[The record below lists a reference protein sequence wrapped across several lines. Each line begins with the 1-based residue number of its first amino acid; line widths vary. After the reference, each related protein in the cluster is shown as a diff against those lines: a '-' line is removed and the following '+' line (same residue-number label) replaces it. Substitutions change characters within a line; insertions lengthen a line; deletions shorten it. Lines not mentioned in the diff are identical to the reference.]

1 MLGYRMITCIFVSLC
16 LCLRSTWGLVCLV
29 PRRLKCVGKTEH
41 ATSSE
46 SITQW
51 TMGTL
56 SVDAKDV
63 GKGER
68 LSHNTMIQSLSNSLE
83 RAWVRGKKLVLPLAK
98 KNFKCFQGSCRQC
111 NFYPHHRIKRN
122 VYYYYCLLIY
132 LIWPLNNL
140 FKFFSSVLFLA
151 VGVTQ
156 TTKSFYKAVHSVITK
171 VLTANGYSE
180 VNLSKLFSSFF
191 V

>member
-1 MLGYRMITCIFVSLC
+1 MLGYRMITCLFVCLC
-16 LCLRSTWGLVCLV
+16 LCLRWTWGLVCLV

-41 ATSSE
+41 TTSGE
-46 SITQW
+46 SIAQW

-68 LSHNTMIQSLSNSLE
+68 LSHNTMIQSLSNPLE

-98 KNFKCFQGSCRQC
+98 Q
-111 NFYPHHRIKRN
+111 ILN
-122 VYYYYCLLIY
+122 VSKEVVESAIFIHTIECLL
-132 LIWPLNNL
+132 LLLL
-140 FKFFSSVLFLA
+140 FTHLFDLTFKQSVQILFVCFFFLA

>member
-1 MLGYRMITCIFVSLC
+1 MLGYIMIKCTFVSLC
-16 LCLRSTWGLVCLV
+16 LCLRWTWELVCLV

-46 SITQW
+46 SIAQW

-68 LSHNTMIQSLSNSLE
+68 LSHNTMIQSLSNPLE

-98 KNFKCFQGSCRQC
+98 QILNVSKEVVESTIFIHTIEWKKSLLLLSFTHLFDLTFKHSVQ
-111 NFYPHHRIKRN
+111 I
-122 VYYYYCLLIY
+122 
-132 LIWPLNNL
+132 L
-140 FKFFSSVLFLA
+140 FVCSFFFSC
-151 VGVTQ
+151 GRNTD
-156 TTKSFYKAVHSVITK
+156 YEVILQSCT
-171 VLTANGYSE
+171 
-180 VNLSKLFSSFF
+180 LSDYQSPNC
-191 V
+191 